1 MSRVLDASVF
11 IAAMSPPE
19 RNHAQAL
26 RLYRARP
33 PGGQDLVPAVFR
45 VEVVAAL
52 SRRREPTAVIDAAD
66 ALVQGPRFRRVEL
79 DDSLVAV
86 AAHVARQAGVRAYD
100 ALYAAVA
107 LREGAPLCTLD
118 GDLVTRLAEAFPEI
132 EIAATGQP

>member
-11 IAAMSPPE
+11 IAAMSPLE
-19 RNHAQAL
+19 CNHARAL

-33 PGGQDLVPAVFR
+33 PDGQDLVPAVFR

-79 DDSLVAV
+79 DDSLLAV
-86 AAHVARQAGVRAYD
+86 AAHVARQTGVRAYD

-107 LREGAPLCTLD
+107 LRDGAPLCALD
-118 GDLVTRLAEAFPEI
+118 GDLVSRLAEAFPEI
-132 EIAATGQP
+132 EIVASDPP